1 MKTGVASVKDSI
13 DSEISQVSG
22 RAPHWLIFEDKK
34 LVKSIKNPFQ
44 FGGGGAG
51 FGVAKMLKQEKV
63 ELVIAGQ
70 FGPNMQKA
78 LEDYG
83 IKTKIKQDI
92 TVKEV
97 IEKINN

>member
-1 MKTGVASVKDSI
+1 MKIAIAAIKDSVG
-13 DSEISQVSG
+13 SEVSQVAG
-22 RAPHWLIFEDKK
+22 RAPFWLIFEDKK
-34 LVKSIKNPFQ
+34 LAKSIKNPFQ

-63 ELVIAGQ
+63 KLVIAGQ

-83 IKTKIKQDI
+83 IKTEIKQDI
-92 TVKEV
+92 TVKEALENSV
-97 IEKINN
+97 

>member
-1 MKTGVASVKDSI
+1 MIDSI
-13 DSEISQVSG
+13 DSIISQVSG
-22 RAPHWLIFEDKK
+22 RAPYWLVFEDQK
-34 LVKSIKNPFQ
+34 LVKSVKNPFQ

-51 FGVAKMLKQEKV
+51 FGVAKMLKQEKI

-83 IKTKIKQDI
+83 IKTKIEQDI

-97 IEKINN
+97 LENNN